1 VQQNLLLLTVATV
14 PEGAFMSKS
23 GNTLL
28 RGYRVL
34 ELGGYLAAPFAT
46 HILASLGAEV
56 IKVERESGDPF
67 RNDPKHFLAAN
78 IGKKS
83 VLIDLGKEEGMRSF
97 EELLRSSDA
106 IVHNLS
112 HRAEQSL
119 GVDFESCRAIN
130 PKIVHCA
137 IRAFGPG
144 PHSQKS
150 ATNPIVESLIGV
162 VSTGSSRAKPS
173 RQPIPYYDQMSGA
186 FAASCVIGMFAS
198 KDESL
203 ERRIEVNLFESG
215 LLQVASKL
223 TEFQLTG
230 ILPSQSTVF
239 QTAPYDFFQT
249 KDDQWVF
256 IGVVS
261 DNTWVRICEQ
271 LDVPDLARD
280 PRFTTMGRRGEH
292 RELVNDLVGIHT
304 KRFDATELLALMES
318 ANIPCALVQDYERV
332 LEDPQVTFPGK
343 LVPVAYQ
350 GQTINVPGFP
360 VSGDFIDTSL
370 TAVPE
375 LGQHNEELL
384 TAAVP
389 TLVGTTTKES
399 K

>member
-1 VQQNLLLLTVATV
+1 
-14 PEGAFMSKS
+14 MSKT

-28 RGYRVL
+28 KGYRVL
-34 ELGGYLAAPFAT
+34 ELGGFLAAPFAT

-56 IKVERESGDPF
+56 IKVERQSGDPF

-83 VLIDLGKEEGMRSF
+83 VLIDLGTEEGMRSF
-97 EELLRSSDA
+97 EELLGSSDA

-112 HRAEQSL
+112 HRAERSL

-130 PKIVHCA
+130 PTIVHCA

-162 VSTGSSRAKPS
+162 VATGSAQAKPV

-198 KDESL
+198 KDDSL

-230 ILPSQSTVF
+230 VLPSQSTVF

-261 DNTWVRICEQ
+261 DNTWVRVCEQ
-271 LDVPDLARD
+271 LGAPDLARD
-280 PRFTTMGRRGEH
+280 PRFITVGGRGEH
-292 RELVNDLVGIHT
+292 RELVNELVGTHT
-304 KRFDATELLALMES
+304 KRFATAELLELMEG
-318 ANIPCALVQDYERV
+318 ANIPCALVQDYAQV
-332 LEDPQVTFPGK
+332 LEDPQVMFPGK
-343 LVPVAYQ
+343 LVPISYQ
-350 GQTINVPGFP
+350 GQTIRVPGFP
-360 VSGDFIDTSL
+360 VSGDFVDTSL
-370 TAVPE
+370 KAVPE

-384 TAAVP
+384 NRQAGVRATAGSRIA
-389 TLVGTTTKES
+389 
-399 K
+399 